1 MKQIHINGLETMP
14 VLGLGTWKSTRDEV
28 GPAVSAALKIGYR
41 HFDCASIYNNEKEIG
56 TALATALKTGQIT
69 REQLWISSKLWNNAH
84 AAKHVRPALERTLKN
99 LQLDHLDLYLIHWPV
114 SFRADITF
122 PKRPDQFI
130 SPEQLPIIET
140 WRAMEKMVK
149 KGLCRHIGVCNF
161 SLKRLKALKDLASIQ
176 PYTNQ
181 IELHPYLQ
189 QPEMVEYCSKN
200 SVQLTAY
207 SPLGSGKI
215 PDRENQNNFVSLLN
229 HPKILHLATIYDVS
243 PAQILIAWA
252 LTRKTAVIPKSVHPR
267 RLEENY
273 KAQQIVI
280 DSCDMKQIDQI
291 DLGHRFLDGAYFA
304 PAGSPY
310 NLANLWDE

>member
-1 MKQIHINGLETMP
+1 MKQIPINGLETMP
-14 VLGLGTWKSTRDEV
+14 TLGLGTWKSARDEV
-28 GPAVSAALKIGYR
+28 GSAVTTALKIGYR

-56 TALATALKTGQIT
+56 TALTAAFNRGEVK
-69 REQLWISSKLWNNAH
+69 REGIWISSKLWNNAH
-84 AAKHVRPALERTLKN
+84 APKHVRPALERTLKN

-114 SFRADITF
+114 SFNADITF

-130 SPEQLPIIET
+130 SPEQLPIIDT

-149 KGLCRHIGVCNF
+149 KGLCRYIGVCNF
-161 SLKRLKALKDLASIQ
+161 SIKRLMALKDLASIQ

-189 QPEMVEYCSKN
+189 QPEMAEYCAQN
-200 SVQLTAY
+200 SIQLTAY

-215 PDRENQNNFVSLLN
+215 PVIENQKDAVSLFN
-229 HPKILHLATIYDVS
+229 HPIILNLATKYHVS

-252 LTRKTAVIPKSVHPR
+252 LTRKTAVIPKSVHPK

-273 KAQQIVI
+273 NAQHVVI
-280 DSCDMKQIDQI
+280 DDCDMKDIGRI
-291 DLGHRFLDGAYFA
+291 DLGHRFLDGAFFA

-310 NLANLWDE
+310 SVAKLWDE